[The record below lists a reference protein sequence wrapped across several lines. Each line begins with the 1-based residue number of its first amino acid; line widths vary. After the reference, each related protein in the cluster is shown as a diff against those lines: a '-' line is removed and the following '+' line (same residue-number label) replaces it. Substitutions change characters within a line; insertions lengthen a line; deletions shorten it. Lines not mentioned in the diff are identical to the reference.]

1 MKDENMTLPKPKK
14 IKLIKIKKNVIKKFR
29 ESLEEE
35 VRYLSEKKL
44 RDEDYLSSRT
54 NHFS

>member
-14 IKLIKIKKNVIKKFR
+14 IKLIKIKKNVIKK
-29 ESLEEE
+29 
-35 VRYLSEKKL
+35 L